1 MVIKYIIINVYKNI
15 SNIKKD
21 NENKDKKIIKIFMKV
36 IL

>member
-15 SNIKKD
+15 SKIKKD
-21 NENKDKKIIKIFMKV
+21 NENKDKKMIKIIMKV

>member
-21 NENKDKKIIKIFMKV
+21 NENKDKKMIKIFMKV